1 MTTEEIMRIINDI
14 AQEEIISDNSWVGRK
29 LKDVFGK
36 DRIISKRAN
45 GNSPMYYNVAIK
57 E

>member
-36 DRIISKRAN
+36 DCIISKRAN